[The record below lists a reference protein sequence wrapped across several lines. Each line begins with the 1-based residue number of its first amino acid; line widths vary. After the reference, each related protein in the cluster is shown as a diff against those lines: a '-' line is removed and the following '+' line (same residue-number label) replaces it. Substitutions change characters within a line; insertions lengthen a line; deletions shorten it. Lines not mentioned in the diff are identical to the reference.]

1 MTHADANSGGR
12 DVHVQDRDLGA
23 RRFWTRGDT
32 LRLLLVPPGDLP
44 VASSFREVIE
54 SLEEPLEV
62 EEAAT
67 IAEAA
72 DRLKRRPIPDVVVVD
87 CSGAGADDEALAAVA
102 RRNRGPLWI
111 VLTCDSGSPTPPG
124 DLPSW
129 TDDVLLE
136 QELNANVLRRV
147 LRYAKRRRTA
157 EADFREAA
165 GRYRTVFDC
174 SPVGLLMADEE
185 GTLRDVNPALADVF
199 GYARSD
205 LIGRNVDAL
214 LPEAARVLHASSR
227 RDYMADPDSR
237 PMGVSRNVMGRR
249 KDGSEFPVEVG
260 LAPLYYGGRPS
271 VVASAR
277 DVSALEGVRRLAA
290 LVDASEDAILGVSL
304 DGTVETWNGGAER
317 QFGLSRE
324 EAIGKHIGDFLA
336 PEAIEELSEI
346 LRRVRA
352 GEHVRAIDNL
362 LIDADGRRAHISLSF
377 SPLVG
382 RTGEVTGAA
391 VIGRDITRRKILE
404 GDLEELAYRD
414 PLTGV
419 ANRRFLRERLQ
430 YVLSLARREKRS
442 VGLVYLD
449 LSDFKRVNDRFG
461 HAAGDTVL
469 AEVAERLSNVSR
481 ESDLVARFGGD
492 EFVILLPEIDG
503 REDAIEATRRF
514 EEIFDEPIQLSSEVE
529 LTVDAQFGIALYPDH
544 GTEADELFAAADGA
558 LYRLK
563 EAHRVRSG
571 QPFDKDRVG
580 IAADS
585 SGAAALRK
593 AMLDGQFRLYAQ
605 PIIAREESRGRVGV
619 EILLR
624 WEHPQQGLLTASEF
638 LRVAEE
644 SRLMTEID
652 CWVLSRLQEVT
663 ANKDGSGHGGW
674 FAVNLSERTLKDD
687 EAVDR
692 IASLLGPSL
701 LDGRLRIEV
710 RESPSILSPRVLSS
724 LERLR
729 SQGATMVLDNY
740 GVGRSSLAR
749 LSEIPADALKL
760 DRILVRHL
768 DTEERAVRVAHAVIE
783 LGIAA
788 GLQVGVEGIERA
800 SQAESLLGNG
810 CDFLQGYFYGRPE
823 PLPNLMN

>member
-1 MTHADANSGGR
+1 MN
-12 DVHVQDRDLGA
+12 
-23 RRFWTRGDT
+23 
-32 LRLLLVPPGDLP
+32 
-44 VASSFREVIE
+44 
-54 SLEEPLEV
+54 
-62 EEAAT
+62 
-67 IAEAA
+67 
-72 DRLKRRPIPDVVVVD
+72 
-87 CSGAGADDEALAAVA
+87 
-102 RRNRGPLWI
+102 
-111 VLTCDSGSPTPPG
+111 PT
-124 DLPSW
+124 
-129 TDDVLLE
+129 
-136 QELNANVLRRV
+136 
-147 LRYAKRRRTA
+147 
-157 EADFREAA
+157 
-165 GRYRTVFDC
+165 
-174 SPVGLLMADEE
+174 
-185 GTLRDVNPALADVF
+185 LADVF

-214 LPEAARVLHASSR
+214 LPEAAHVLHASNR

-237 PMGVSRNVMGRR
+237 PMGVDRNVMGRR

-260 LAPLYYGGRPS
+260 LAPLYFGGRPAI
-271 VVASAR
+271 VASAR

-317 QFGLSRE
+317 HFGLSRE
-324 EAIGKHIGDFLA
+324 KAIGKHIGDFLA

-362 LIDADGRRAHISLSF
+362 LIDPDGRRVYISLSF

-391 VIGRDITRRKILE
+391 VIGRDITRQKILE

-469 AEVAERLSNVSR
+469 AEVAERLSSVSR

-492 EFVILLPEIDG
+492 EFVILLPNIDG

-514 EEIFDEPIQLSSEVE
+514 EEIFGEPIQLSSDLE

-563 EAHRVRSG
+563 EAHRVKSG
-571 QPFDKDRVG
+571 RPFELERVG

-585 SGAAALRK
+585 SGAAALRT
-593 AMLDGQFRLYAQ
+593 AMLDGQLRLYAQ
-605 PIIAREESRGRVGV
+605 PIIAREESGRVGV

-624 WEHPQQGLLTASEF
+624 WEHPQHGLLTASEF

-644 SRLMTEID
+644 SRLMSEID
-652 CWVLSRLQEVT
+652 CWVLARLQEVT
-663 ANKDGSGHGGW
+663 ANTDGTGHDGW

-687 EAVDR
+687 ESVDR
-692 IASLLGPSL
+692 ISSLLGPSPL
-701 LDGRLRIEV
+701 AGRLRIEV

-729 SQGATMVLDNY
+729 SQGVTMVLDNY

-760 DRILVRHL
+760 DRMMVRHL
-768 DTEERAVRVAHAVIE
+768 DTEERAVRVANAVIE
-783 LGIAA
+783 LGLAA